1 MLISALPLAALSLP
15 TVSAGQDQAN
25 DQTRRLVRQI
35 MLEQRIPGLQIAVV
49 KQGQIVLSEAYGLAN
64 VENGVPASRDTRFP
78 LNSATK
84 AFTGVAVAQLAQ
96 QGRLDLDAPAS
107 RYLDDLPAAW
117 RQVRV
122 RQLLAHTS
130 GLPDILDANGLL
142 GGGSE
147 AQAWA
152 AVTARPVE
160 AAPGQRFAYNQT
172 NYVLLARIIARQS
185 GMPYARFLATGQF
198 SSARMARTTFGDSY
212 DLIPQMATMYSLA
225 PRATDAADAPPR
237 LSHWF
242 YDMPPSL
249 WAGGGILTTADDT
262 ARWLLAVMDGPLL
275 QASARQR
282 MWTPERLADGRA
294 GPWAGGWPV
303 LRAAPDLQVA
313 GIGGARSAFVVYPE
327 RGVAV
332 VVLTNLVGANPQQ
345 FIPRIADLH
354 AAAASASTHEEIPA
368 AASQQAVAAG
378 P

>member
-1 MLISALPLAALSLP
+1 MLTCALPLAALP
-15 TVSAGQDQAN
+15 VPAISASHDQAN
-25 DQTRRLVRQI
+25 DQTRRLIRQI
-35 MLEQRIPGLQIAVV
+35 MLEQRIPGLQVAVV
-49 KQGQIVLSEAYGLAN
+49 RQGQIVLSEAYGLAN
-64 VENGVPASRDTRFP
+64 VENGVRVSRDTRFP

-84 AFTGVAVAQLAQ
+84 AFTGVAIAQLAE

-107 RYLDDLPAAW
+107 RYLDDLPATW
-117 RQVRV
+117 KDVRV

-147 AQAWA
+147 AQAWTT
-152 AVTARPVE
+152 VTARPVD

-172 NYVLLARIIARQS
+172 NYVLLARIIAQQS
-185 GMPYARFLATGQF
+185 GMPYDRYLATGQF
-198 SSARMARTTFGDSY
+198 SGARMARTTFGDSY
-212 DLIPQMATMYSLA
+212 DLIPDVATMYSLA
-225 PRATDAADAPPR
+225 PRATDAADMPPR

-262 ARWLLAVMDGPLL
+262 ARWLVALSEGHLL
-275 QASARQR
+275 QDAARQR
-282 MWTPERLADGRA
+282 MWTAERLAEGRT

-303 LRAAPDLQVA
+303 LHASPDLQVA

-327 RGVAV
+327 RGLAV

-345 FIPRIADLH
+345 FIPRIADFY
-354 AAAASASTHEEIPA
+354 ASAASTPA
-368 AASQQAVAAG
+368 DERVALARQQRAVVTG

>member
-1 MLISALPLAALSLP
+1 MPLAALP
-15 TVSAGQDQAN
+15 VPAMSASHDQAN
-25 DQTRRLVRQI
+25 DQTRRLIRQI
-35 MLEQRIPGLQIAVV
+35 MLEQRIPGLQVAVV
-49 KQGQIVLSEAYGLAN
+49 RQGQIVLSEAYGLAN
-64 VENGVPASRDTRFP
+64 VENGVRVSRDTRFP

-84 AFTGVAVAQLAQ
+84 AFTGVAIAQLAE

-107 RYLDDLPAAW
+107 RYLDDLPATW
-117 RQVRV
+117 KDVRV

-147 AQAWA
+147 AQAWTT
-152 AVTARPVE
+152 VTARPLDAV
-160 AAPGQRFAYNQT
+160 PGQRFAYNQT
-172 NYVLLARIIARQS
+172 NYVLLARIIAQQS
-185 GMPYARFLATGQF
+185 GMPYDRYLATGQF
-198 SSARMARTTFGDSY
+198 SGARMARTTFGDSY
-212 DLIPQMATMYSLA
+212 DLIPDVATMYSLA
-225 PRATDAADAPPR
+225 PRATDAADMPPR

-262 ARWLLAVMDGPLL
+262 ARWLVALSEGHLL
-275 QASARQR
+275 QDAARQR
-282 MWTPERLADGRA
+282 MWTAERLADGRT
-294 GPWAGGWPV
+294 GPWAGGWP
-303 LRAAPDLQVA
+303 LLHASPDLQVA

-345 FIPRIADLH
+345 FIPRIADFY
-354 AAAASASTHEEIPA
+354 ASAASTPA
-368 AASQQAVAAG
+368 DERVALARQQRAVVTG

>member
-1 MLISALPLAALSLP
+1 MLICALPLAALSLP
-15 TVSAGQDQAN
+15 AMSASHDQAN
-25 DQTRRLVRQI
+25 DQTRRLIRQI
-35 MLEQRIPGLQIAVV
+35 MLEQRIPGLQVAVV
-49 KQGQIVLSEAYGLAN
+49 RQGQIVLSEAYGLAN
-64 VENGVPASRDTRFP
+64 VENGVRVSRDTRFP

-84 AFTGVAVAQLAQ
+84 AFTGVAIAQLAE

-107 RYLDDLPAAW
+107 RYLDDLPATW
-117 RQVRV
+117 KDVRV

-147 AQAWA
+147 AQAWT

-172 NYVLLARIIARQS
+172 NYVLLARIIAQQS
-185 GMPYARFLATGQF
+185 GMPYDRYLATGQF
-198 SSARMARTTFGDSY
+198 SGARMARTTFGDSY
-212 DLIPQMATMYSLA
+212 DLIPDVATMYSLA
-225 PRATDAADAPPR
+225 PRATDAADMRPR

-262 ARWLLAVMDGPLL
+262 ARWLVALSEGHLL
-275 QASARQR
+275 QDAARQR
-282 MWTPERLADGRA
+282 MWTAERLAEGRT

-303 LRAAPDLQVA
+303 LHASPDLQVA
-313 GIGGARSAFVVYPE
+313 GIGGARSAFVVYPD

-354 AAAASASTHEEIPA
+354 APA
-368 AASQQAVAAG
+368 VTV

>member
-1 MLISALPLAALSLP
+1 MLISALPFTA
-15 TVSAGQDQAN
+15 VSASQDQAN
-25 DQTRRLVRQI
+25 DQTRRMIRQL
-35 MLEQRIPGLQIAVV
+35 MLDERIPGLQLAVV
-49 KQGQIVLSEAYGLAN
+49 KDGQIVLSEAYGLAN
-64 VENGVPASRDTRFP
+64 VENGVLVSRDTRFP

-84 AFTGVAVAQLAQ
+84 AFTGVAIAQLAE
-96 QGRLDLDAPAS
+96 QGRLDLEAPAS
-107 RYLDDLPAAW
+107 RYLHDLPAAW
-117 RQVRV
+117 QDVRV

-172 NYVLLARIIARQS
+172 NYVLLARIIAQQS
-185 GMPYARFLATGQF
+185 GMPFERYLATGQF
-198 SSARMARTTFGDSY
+198 SGARMARTTFGDSY
-212 DLIPQMATMYSLA
+212 DLIPDVATMYSLA
-225 PRATDAADAPPR
+225 PRATDAAGMPPR

-242 YDMPPSL
+242 YDMPPGL

-262 ARWLLAVMDGPLL
+262 ARWLVALTEGRLL
-275 QASARQR
+275 QDASRQR
-282 MWTPERLADGRA
+282 MWTAERLAEGRS

-303 LRAAPDLQVA
+303 LNASPDLQVA

-332 VVLTNLVGANPQQ
+332 VMLTNLVGANPQR
-345 FIPRIADLH
+345 FIPRIADFY
-354 AAAASASTHEEIPA
+354 APA
-368 AASQQAVAAG
+368 AANTAPTRAAPPSPAG
-378 P
+378 SPR